1 MALQAVDFNFLS
13 EGTIDRVVFV
23 REGNT
28 PYPTGTNGNYVDV
41 PVQNASE
48 LVLVQASVSI
58 DGQSWYS
65 EDSPRYGG
73 ASTDIDLSVQSYSVS
88 GRIRLFF
95 QAPAGSTKL
104 YYRVVG
110 IKL

>member
-23 REGNT
+23 GEGNT

-41 PVQNASE
+41 PVQNTSE
-48 LVLVQASVSI
+48 LMLVQASVSL
-58 DGQSWYS
+58 DGETWYS

-73 ASTDIDLSVQSYSVS
+73 TSTSADLLIQSYSAP
-88 GRIRLFF
+88 GRVRVFL
-95 QAPAGSTKL
+95 QAPAGTTKL

-110 IKL
+110 VKV

>member
-1 MALQAVDFNFLS
+1 MALQSTDFNFLS

-23 REGNT
+23 KEDST
-28 PYPTGTNGNYVDV
+28 VYPTGTTGNYVDIEV
-41 PVQNASE
+41 PYTSE
-48 LVLVQASVSI
+48 LMLVQASVSV

-65 EDSPRYGG
+65 EDSPRYGTG
-73 ASTDIDLSVQSYSVS
+73 ASTDLSISSHSYS
-88 GRIRLFF
+88 GKIRIFL
-95 QAPAGSTKL
+95 QAPPGITKV